1 MVPVAIAQAPSI
13 EVSIQQALRHL
24 DIDHLIRGKQV
35 AIKPNETWADADD
48 KTAVTQADTL
58 RSVIRHVRRFGP
70 AGVVVTG
77 GSGAADTAE
86 VMKVSGMMDV
96 IEEEGASFFDHNK
109 PPFVSVDLE
118 YAPQAD
124 VDGPQKSVMVN
135 PRILQYDTLIAL
147 NQLKVH
153 SVATVTMALKN
164 IAMSFPA
171 TDYYGHPRHKEYHK
185 HDFFEDMHSFI
196 AAMAK
201 RFHIDLA
208 ITVGHPA
215 MVGKGPIGG
224 TAFETGLTIASTDA
238 LAADVVGAKLLGF
251 GLQAVRHLWEAA
263 KLGVGEGDLHNMSM
277 PGLSLDD
284 AIAAFT
290 AAVYGQRIG
299 AV

>member
-1 MVPVAIAQAPSI
+1 MVPVAIAQAALI
-13 EVSIQQALRHL
+13 EESIQQALRHL
-24 DIDHLIRGKQV
+24 DTEHLIRGKLV

-58 RSVIRHVRRFGP
+58 RTVISHVRRFSP
-70 AGVVVTG
+70 ADIVVTG

-96 IEEEGASFFDHNK
+96 IEEEGATFFDHNK

-171 TDYYGHPRHKEYHK
+171 ADYYGHPRHKEYHK

-224 TAFETGLTIASTDA
+224 TAFETGLTIASIDA

-277 PGLSLDD
+277 PGQSLND

-290 AAVYGQRIG
+290 TAVYGQRTG